1 MAAADAF
8 FDSNVIL
15 YLMSA
20 DARKADRAE
29 SLLATGG
36 VVSVQVL
43 NEVADV
49 ARRKFGLDWSEVRDV
64 LDGLR
69 SVCRVDPVS
78 IEVHEHALA
87 LAERFGLRIYDGL
100 IVAAAARAGCTTL
113 FTEDMHHGQTI
124 DGLTLRNPF
133 AGD

>member
-1 MAAADAF
+1 
-8 FDSNVIL
+8 
-15 YLMSA
+15 MSA

-29 SLLATGG
+29 SLLASGG

-49 ARRKFGLDWSEVRDV
+49 ARRKFGLDWSEVRDI